1 MSNLPEFNLQSP
13 QHISLLLF
21 GGFLAVEETQSDGFY
36 KNGNPKTKKVKIL
49 KNIQGLVKPLKN
61 WKTKKDGIYSTDEK
75 TLQTIVS
82 WFRDD
87 PEAIDTGIAAKA
99 GITVKKIA
107 SLMLE
112 LRGLNKLIQTYYTSV
127 ENLVYPDQ
135 CVHPQFNHVATSTGR
150 LSAKN
155 PNVQNQSNDAKVT
168 EHFVSRFQ
176 NSCECEYP
184 DEDFFE
190 YKQPQNYCMNCNQA
204 VFEDRTEGVLIGA
217 DYSSIEPRC
226 EAQMSEDVMYISDII
241 NNIDPHTKNLSLK
254 LKQPY
259 EDVLARVKS
268 GELEEARKK
277 VKGFTFA
284 VQYGAGDKTIAS
296 NSGLTLEEVQELRTQ
311 RKLEY
316 PRLHQYYDWLKD
328 LVNKTGEYQD
338 PWGRRYKFKK
348 YPPKFQWQQSD
359 SYSPNEVLNFRTQGF
374 ATATIVLSMLGIFWR
389 EKALFNRDKYLL
401 INTVHDS
408 VMLDCRKEFE
418 ENAKEDLKILETVS
432 IISKMKFNYEFQ
444 VPIEIQ
450 ISSGKNWS
458 EL

>member
-127 ENLVYPDQ
+127 ENLIYPDQ

-155 PNVQNQSNDAKVT
+155 PNVQNQSGDKQVL
-168 EHFVSRFQ
+168 EHFTSRFQ
-176 NSCECEYP
+176 N
-184 DEDFFE
+184 
-190 YKQPQNYCMNCNQA
+190 
-204 VFEDRTEGVLIGA
+204 GVLIAA

-226 EAQMSEDVMYISDII
+226 EAQMSGDQQYIFDIS

-254 LKQPY
+254 LHLPY
-259 EDVLARVKS
+259 EDVIKRVES
-268 GELEEARKK
+268 GELAEARKK

-328 LVNKTGEYQD
+328 IVNKTGEYQD

-432 IISKMKFNYEFQ
+432 IISKLKFNYEFQ